1 MKQSI
6 FLIMFLM
13 GLLNVGHNF
22 AQTSKRPNIL
32 VIFSDDHTNQSI
44 SAYGSKLMQ
53 TPNIDKIAKQGAIF
67 KNTFVTNS
75 ICAPSR
81 AVLLTGKYSHINGLI
96 DNRPNRNFDGSQ
108 VQVQKLLG
116 QANYQTAWIGKWHLQ
131 SLPVG
136 FDYWKVLPDQGNYFQ
151 PDFVEMT
158 KDTVRYNGYVTNL
171 ISDFSLGWLDKRD
184 TTKPFFLVVGEK
196 ATHRNWMP
204 AVEDLGAYDAQQFPM
219 PDNFFDTY
227 EGRTA
232 ALEQDMTVN
241 KTMTI
246 GDDLKMNIN
255 YDKPGMFGRL
265 TPAEKLAYKNY
276 YGKIALEYE
285 KVKSDSIALIKWKYQ
300 RYLKDY
306 LATAK
311 SLDRNI
317 GRILAYLEKSG
328 LAENTV
334 VMYASDQGFY
344 MGEHGWFDKRFM
356 YEESLKTPLV
366 LKYPK
371 HIKPGT
377 VVNDIVV
384 NIDFAPTFL
393 DIAGVKAPVEM
404 QGKSF
409 LPIVIK
415 SGKVENWRTAMFY
428 HYYEYPQPHKVPP
441 HFGIRTM
448 RYKLIRF
455 YGPRNEWELYDLKTD
470 PTEMHNIIHDQ
481 KQANT
486 ILDLKKQ
493 LRSLIV
499 EYKDTEAL
507 QILNSN

>member
-81 AVLLTGKYSHINGLI
+81 AVLLTGKYSHISGLI
-96 DNRPNRNFDGSQ
+96 DNRANRNFDGSQ

-131 SLPVG
+131 TLPVG
-136 FDYWKVLPDQGNYFQ
+136 FDYWKVLPDQGHYFQ
-151 PDFVEMT
+151 PDFVEMS

-246 GDDLKMNIN
+246 RDDLKMNIN

-285 KVKSDSIALIKWKYQ
+285 KVKSVFEIHKIIDTITFFGSARIKASEDSKNLTDEKTQYYERARELAFKFTTWAKEYSNNQNRFVIATGGGPGIMEAANRGALEASGKSIGLGIKLPEE
-300 RYLKDY
+300 LKDW
-306 LATAK
+306 K
-311 SLDRNI
+311 IFQN
-317 GRILAYLEKSG
+317 
-328 LAENTV
+328 
-334 VMYASDQGFY
+334 
-344 MGEHGWFDKRFM
+344 
-356 YEESLKTPLV
+356 
-366 LKYPK
+366 
-371 HIKPGT
+371 
-377 VVNDIVV
+377 
-384 NIDFAPTFL
+384 
-393 DIAGVKAPVEM
+393 
-404 QGKSF
+404 
-409 LPIVIK
+409 
-415 SGKVENWRTAMFY
+415 RT
-428 HYYEYPQPHKVPP
+428 
-441 HFGIRTM
+441 T
-448 RYKLIRF
+448 
-455 YGPRNEWELYDLKTD
+455 
-470 PTEMHNIIHDQ
+470 
-481 KQANT
+481 
-486 ILDLKKQ
+486 
-493 LRSLIV
+493 
-499 EYKDTEAL
+499 
-507 QILNSN
+507 

>member
-1 MKQSI
+1 
-6 FLIMFLM
+6 
-13 GLLNVGHNF
+13 
-22 AQTSKRPNIL
+22 
-32 VIFSDDHTNQSI
+32 
-44 SAYGSKLMQ
+44 
-53 TPNIDKIAKQGAIF
+53 
-67 KNTFVTNS
+67 
-75 ICAPSR
+75 
-81 AVLLTGKYSHINGLI
+81 
-96 DNRPNRNFDGSQ
+96 
-108 VQVQKLLG
+108 
-116 QANYQTAWIGKWHLQ
+116 
-131 SLPVG
+131 
-136 FDYWKVLPDQGNYFQ
+136 
-151 PDFVEMT
+151 
-158 KDTVRYNGYVTNL
+158 
-171 ISDFSLGWLDKRD
+171 
-184 TTKPFFLVVGEK
+184 
-196 ATHRNWMP
+196 
-204 AVEDLGAYDAQQFPM
+204 
-219 PDNFFDTY
+219 
-227 EGRTA
+227 
-232 ALEQDMTVN
+232 
-241 KTMTI
+241 
-246 GDDLKMNIN
+246 
-255 YDKPGMFGRL
+255 
-265 TPAEKLAYKNY
+265 
-276 YGKIALEYE
+276 LEYE

-306 LATAK
+306 LATAR

-356 YEESLKTPLV
+356 YEESLKTPVV

-393 DIAGVKAPVEM
+393 DIAGVKAPAEM

-409 LPIVIK
+409 LPLVTK
-415 SGKVENWRTAMFY
+415 SGKVENWRTAMYY

-455 YGPRNEWELYDLKTD
+455 YGPRSEWELYDLKTD
-470 PTEMHNIIHDQ
+470 PTEMHNIINDQ
-481 KQANT
+481 GKVNT

>member
-1 MKQSI
+1 MKQGL
-6 FLIMFLM
+6 FLTMFLM

-53 TPNIDKIAKQGAIF
+53 TPNIDKIAKEGAIF
-67 KNTFVTNS
+67 KHTFVTNS

-81 AVLLTGKYSHINGLI
+81 AVLLTGKYGHMNGLV
-96 DNRPNRNFDGSQ
+96 DNSPKRNFDGSQ

-131 SLPVG
+131 TLPVG

-265 TPAEKLAYKNY
+265 TSAEKLAYKNY

-285 KVKSDSIALIKWKYQ
+285 KVKLDSIALIKWKYQ

-356 YEESLKTPLV
+356 YEESLKTPFV

-393 DIAGVKAPVEM
+393 DIAGLKAPVEM

-409 LPIVIK
+409 LPLVTK
-415 SGKVENWRTAMFY
+415 PGKVKNWRTGMFY
-428 HYYEYPQPHKVPP
+428 HYYEYPQPHRVPP

-470 PTEMHNIIHDQ
+470 PTEMHNLIHDQ
-481 KQANT
+481 QQANT
-486 ILDLKKQ
+486 IIDLKKQ
-493 LRSLIV
+493 LRSLII

-507 QILNSN
+507 QILNTN